1 MKRSNVLALL
11 LLVSSACLL
20 ACGGQEGQDG
30 QKIPRH
36 RTLVMDCSDVSNC
49 GGQMKDFDKFNP
61 FIPGAIS
68 KTGWNFLYE
77 PLYFY
82 NAYKATD
89 NLIPWIAQS
98 HQFNEDFSE
107 VTVKIRTGVEWSD
120 GTPWT
125 VHDLVFTINM
135 LRRNAPDLLFST
147 DMETWVKDAVAVDD
161 LTAKIT
167 LKAPNPRFIFSYFTN
182 NFDNGIPIMPKHIW
196 ESEDPKEFTNF
207 SMEKGWP
214 VVTGP
219 YSLKHASGQQ
229 KIWQLRTDWWAAKT
243 GFQKLPKVEQ
253 LTYLTYL
260 EETKRVQ
267 NLLANHIDTSLDMR
281 PPNIH
286 SAVEGNPNVSTWTG
300 RQPPLGYLDWWPVC
314 LGFNVL
320 EAPFDDPQ
328 IRWAINYAIN
338 REQLVEVGWQN
349 SGSYSLLPFPE
360 FPPIKEYTDPLGDLL
375 EQYNVGLYDVQKSAQ
390 IMATKGWQK
399 DEDGFWIKDGK
410 RLKIVIDIF
419 PIFQDLA
426 PVLSAQL
433 QQAGFEAS
441 FRNTPDAYTRMAQGT
456 AKSFMMGNGGSV
468 RDPYFT
474 LRFYHSRF
482 VRPTG
487 VHSERFWRWANTD
500 FDKLVDRMGE
510 TAPDDPELHILLRQA
525 MEIWL
530 AELPSIPLVQWYH
543 RIPHNETYW
552 TNWPSAE
559 NPYINSAYWHN
570 TWLLVLLNLEPTQG

>member
-1 MKRSNVLALL
+1 MRRSNNATLVLLALS
-11 LLVSSACLL
+11 VCSF
-20 ACGGQEGQDG
+20 ACGGGQDG
-30 QKIPRH
+30 HRVPRN

-61 FIPGAIS
+61 FIPGAVS

-89 NLIPWIAQS
+89 NLIPWIAER
-98 HQFNEDFSE
+98 HHFNEDYTE
-107 VTVKIRTGVEWSD
+107 VTVEIRAGVEWSD
-120 GTPWT
+120 GMPWT
-125 VHDLVFTINM
+125 ARDLVFTINM

-147 DMETWVKDAVAVDD
+147 DMETWVKDAVAIDD
-161 LTAKIT
+161 LRAKIT

-182 NFDNGIPIMPKHIW
+182 NFDNGIPIMPRHIW
-196 ESEDPKEFTNF
+196 ESEDPSEFANF
-207 SMEKGWP
+207 SVAKGWP

-219 YSLKHASGQQ
+219 YRLKHASGQQ
-229 KIWQLRTDWWAAKT
+229 KIWQLRPDWWAAKI
-243 GFQKLPKVEQ
+243 GFQKLPRVEQ
-253 LTYLTYL
+253 LTYLTYM

-267 NLLANHIDTSLDMR
+267 NLLANHIDTSLDIR
-281 PPNIH
+281 PPNIRT
-286 SAVEGNPNVSTWTG
+286 AVEGNPNISTWTG
-300 RQPPLGYLDWWPVC
+300 RQPPWGYLDWWPVC
-314 LGFNVL
+314 LGFNAL
-320 EAPFDDPQ
+320 EAPFDKPQ
-328 IRWAINYAIN
+328 IRWAINHAIN

-360 FPPIKEYTDPLGDLL
+360 FPPVREYTDPLADLL
-375 EQYNVGLYDVQKSAQ
+375 EQYDVGLYDVQKSAR
-390 IMATKGWQK
+390 IMAAQGWRK
-399 DEDGFWIKDGK
+399 DENGFWTKDGK

-419 PIFQDLA
+419 PVFQDLA
-426 PVLSAQL
+426 PVLAAQL
-433 QQAGFEAS
+433 QQAGFDAL
-441 FRNTPDAYTRMAQGT
+441 FRNTLDAYTRMAQGR
-456 AKSFMMGNGGSV
+456 AKAFMMGNGGSV

-474 LRFYHSRF
+474 LHFYHSRF

-487 VHSERFWRWANTD
+487 VHAEQFWRWRNAT
-500 FDKLVDRMGE
+500 FDKLVDQMAE
-510 TAPDDPELHILLRQA
+510 TAPDDPELHGLVRRA

-552 TNWPSAE
+552 TNWPSAR

-570 TWLLVLLNLEPTQG
+570 TWLLVLLNLEPTQS